1 MPRPDAQTVA
11 STRPRAVVVCPAS
24 RPSEAAGSGYRDL
37 NGNGRM
43 DPYEDPAA
51 PIDTRIADL
60 LGQMTREEKAGLLFH
75 TPIAVGSRGHLV
87 EKLHPLNAAPT
98 SRLVQQRHLRHFNIL
113 TAPEP
118 RLLARWHNALQRLA
132 ERTRLGIP
140 VTVSSDPRHALGFN
154 PASGIKQD
162 GFSVWPSQLGIAATG
177 DVRWAERF
185 GTAVREEFLSVGLRT
200 LLGPMADVATEPR
213 WGRSGATFG
222 EDAARVGEFT
232 AAFIRG
238 LQGGERGLGRRGVS
252 CMVKHFPGGGP
263 TRDGVDPHFARG
275 ARQAYPGGNFE
286 YHLGP
291 FRAALAAGARQ
302 VMVSYGIPSGQTSEE
317 VAMAFNREIVTELL
331 RDRLGFDGVVCSD
344 WMSVETRRIFGVLKL
359 KDASAW
365 GVESLSVPE
374 RYAKALRAGVDQFGG
389 ESDPRHVADL
399 MRSGV
404 VPEERIDES
413 VRRILRVKFE
423 LGLFDDPYVDEESA
437 PGVQGMAEL
446 VRNGLSAQRRSLV
459 LLANRSPAGG
469 GRAVLPA
476 KRPVRLYV
484 KGVAGIVARQYGDVV
499 RSPRRADLAV
509 IRVASPKRFRLSAS
523 VLEYFIPQGDLTF
536 APRELARIVRVCRAV
551 PTIVD
556 VRLDRPA
563 VIPEIAEQ
571 AAAVIA
577 SFGAEDAVLL
587 DAVFGSFAPTGRLP
601 VEVASSMRAIL
612 ASRTDVPRDTRSP
625 LFPCGHGLSFA
636 PPGQGGRG
644 EIPTLAESHGR
655 GASSE

>member
-1 MPRPDAQTVA
+1 MPRADGQTVE
-11 STRPRAVVVCPAS
+11 SPRPRAVVARPAS

-51 PIDTRIADL
+51 PVDIRVADL
-60 LGQMTREEKAGLLFH
+60 LGQMTLEEKAGLLFH
-75 TPIAVGSRGHLV
+75 TPIAVGSRGDLV

-177 DVRWAERF
+177 DVRWAESF
-185 GTAVREEFLSVGLRT
+185 GAAVREEFLSVGLRT

-222 EDAARVGEFT
+222 EDAGQVGNFA

-238 LQGGERGLGRRGVS
+238 LQGGQRGLERRSVS

-302 VMVSYGIPSGQTSEE
+302 VMLSYGIPSGQTSEE
-317 VAMAFNREIVTELL
+317 VAMAFNREIVTGLL

-344 WMSVETRRIFGVLKL
+344 WMSVETRRVFGVLKL

-389 ESDPRHVADL
+389 ESDPRRVVDL
-399 MRSGV
+399 VRAGAVS
-404 VPEERIDES
+404 EARIDES

-423 LGLFDDPYVDEESA
+423 LGLFDDPYVDEASA
-437 PGVQGMAEL
+437 PGVPGVAEL
-446 VRNGLSAQRRSLV
+446 VRDGVRAQRKSLV
-459 LLANRSPAGG
+459 LLTNRSLVGDQ

-476 KRPVRLYV
+476 KRPVTLYV
-484 KGVAGIVARQYGDVV
+484 QGIAGSVARKYGDVV
-499 RSPRRADLAV
+499 RSPRKADLAV
-509 IRVASPKRFRLSAS
+509 IRVASPQRFRLSAS
-523 VLEYFIPQGDLTF
+523 ILEYFIPQGDLTF
-536 APRELARIVRVCRAV
+536 TPRELARIVRVCRAV

-556 VRLDRPA
+556 IRLDRPA
-563 VIPEIAEQ
+563 VIPKIAEQ

-587 DAVFGSFAPTGRLP
+587 DAVFGLIAPTGKLP
-601 VEVASSMRAIL
+601 VELASSMQAIL

-636 PPGQGGRG
+636 PPVQGG
-644 EIPTLAESHGR
+644 
-655 GASSE
+655 

>member
-1 MPRPDAQTVA
+1 MESSRQ
-11 STRPRAVVVCPAS
+11 RAVGADPA
-24 RPSEAAGSGYRDL
+24 RQPSEADGPGYRDL

-51 PIDTRIADL
+51 PIDVRIADL
-60 LGQMTREEKAGLLFH
+60 LGRMTLEEKAGLLFH
-75 TPIAVGSRGHLV
+75 APIAVGSRGNLV

-98 SRLVQQRHLRHFNIL
+98 SRLVQERHLRHFNVL

-140 VTVSSDPRHALGFN
+140 VTVGSDPRHALGFN

-185 GTAVREEFLSVGLRT
+185 GAAVRTEFLSVGLRT

-222 EDAARVGEFT
+222 EDAAQVGNFA

-238 LQGGERGLGRRGVS
+238 LQGGDFGLDRRSVS
-252 CMVKHFPGGGP
+252 GMVKHFPGGGP

-286 YHLGP
+286 YHLAP

-302 VMVSYGIPSGQTSEE
+302 VMLSYGIPSGQTSEA
-317 VAMAFNREIVTELL
+317 VAMAFNREIVTDLL
-331 RDRLGFDGVVCSD
+331 RERLGFDGVVCSD
-344 WMSVETRRIFGVLKL
+344 WMSVETGRMLGVLKL

-389 ESDPRHVADL
+389 ESDPRHVVDL
-399 MRSGV
+399 MRTGV
-404 VPEERIDES
+404 VSEQRIDES
-413 VRRILRVKFE
+413 VRRILRIKFE
-423 LGLFDDPYVDEESA
+423 LGLFDDPYVDEGSA
-437 PGVQGMAEL
+437 PGLQGSAEL
-446 VRNGLSAQRRSLV
+446 VRDGISAQRKSLV
-459 LLANRSPAGG
+459 LLTNRSAAVGG
-469 GRAVLPA
+469 VRATLPA
-476 KRPVRLYV
+476 RRSVRLYV
-484 KGVAGIVARQYGDVV
+484 HGVDGTVAREFGDVV
-499 RSPRRADLAV
+499 KSPRKADLAV
-509 IRVASPKRFRLSAS
+509 IRRASPKRLRLSAN
-523 VLEYFIPQGDLTF
+523 VLEYFVPQGDLTF
-536 APRELARIVRVCRAV
+536 TPRDLARIVRVCRAV

-556 VRLDRPA
+556 IRLDRPA
-563 VIPEIAEQ
+563 VIPEIAKQ

-577 SFGAEDAVLL
+577 SFGAEDTVLL
-587 DAVFGSFAPTGRLP
+587 DAVFGAFAPTGKLP
-601 VEVASSMRAIL
+601 VDLPSSMLAVQ
-612 ASRTDVPRDTRSP
+612 ASRTDVARDTRAP

-636 PPGQGGRG
+636 PPARGG
-644 EIPTLAESHGR
+644 
-655 GASSE
+655 

>member
-1 MPRPDAQTVA
+1 MPRADGQTVE
-11 STRPRAVVVCPAS
+11 SPRPRAVVARPAS

-51 PIDTRIADL
+51 PVDIRVADL
-60 LGQMTREEKAGLLFH
+60 LGQMTLEEKAGLLFH
-75 TPIAVGSRGHLV
+75 TPIAVGSRGDLV

-177 DVRWAERF
+177 DVRWAESF
-185 GTAVREEFLSVGLRT
+185 GAAVREEFLSVGLRT

-222 EDAARVGEFT
+222 EDAGQVGNFA

-238 LQGGERGLGRRGVS
+238 LQGGQRGLERRSVS

-302 VMVSYGIPSGQTSEE
+302 VMLSYGIPSGQTSEE
-317 VAMAFNREIVTELL
+317 VAMAFNREIVTGLL

-344 WMSVETRRIFGVLKL
+344 WMSVETRRVFGVLKL

-389 ESDPRHVADL
+389 ESDPRRVVDL
-399 MRSGV
+399 VRAGAVS
-404 VPEERIDES
+404 EARIDES

-423 LGLFDDPYVDEESA
+423 LGLFDDPYVDEASA
-437 PGVQGMAEL
+437 PGVPGVAEL
-446 VRNGLSAQRRSLV
+446 VRDGVRAQRKSLV
-459 LLANRSPAGG
+459 LLTNRSLVGDQ

-476 KRPVRLYV
+476 KRPVTLYV
-484 KGVAGIVARQYGDVV
+484 QGIAGSVARKYGDVV
-499 RSPRRADLAV
+499 RSPRKADLAV
-509 IRVASPKRFRLSAS
+509 IRVESPQRFRLSAS
-523 VLEYFIPQGDLTF
+523 ILEYFIPQGDLTF
-536 APRELARIVRVCRAV
+536 TPRELARIVRVCRAV

-556 VRLDRPA
+556 IRLDRPA
-563 VIPEIAEQ
+563 VIPKIAEQ

-587 DAVFGSFAPTGRLP
+587 DAVFGLIASTGKLP
-601 VEVASSMRAIL
+601 VELASSMQAIL

-636 PPGQGGRG
+636 PPVQGG
-644 EIPTLAESHGR
+644 
-655 GASSE
+655 

>member
-1 MPRPDAQTVA
+1 MESPQERTVV
-11 STRPRAVVVCPAS
+11 PHPPS
-24 RPSEAAGSGYRDL
+24 RPIEADGSGYRDL

-51 PIDTRIADL
+51 PIDVRIADL
-60 LGQMTREEKAGLLFH
+60 LGQMTLEEKAGLLFH
-75 TPIAVGSRGHLV
+75 APIAVGSRGNLV

-98 SRLVQQRHLRHFNIL
+98 SRLVQERHLRHFNIL

-140 VTVSSDPRHALGFN
+140 VSVGSDPRHAPGFN

-177 DVRWAERF
+177 DVRWAESF
-185 GTAVREEFLSVGLRT
+185 GAAVRAEFLSVGLRT

-222 EDAARVGEFT
+222 EDADQVGNFA

-238 LQGGERGLGRRGVS
+238 LQGGDRGLDRRSVS
-252 CMVKHFPGGGP
+252 AMVKHFPGGGP
-263 TRDGVDPHFARG
+263 TRGGVDPHFARG

-317 VAMAFNREIVTELL
+317 VAMAFNREIVTGLL
-331 RDRLGFDGVVCSD
+331 RDKLGFDGVVCSD
-344 WMSVETRRIFGVLKL
+344 WMSIETGRIFGVLKL

-365 GVESLSVPE
+365 GVEALSVPE
-374 RYAKALRAGVDQFGG
+374 RYAKALRAGLDQFGG
-389 ESDPRHVADL
+389 ESDPRHVLDL
-399 MRSGV
+399 MRAGAV
-404 VPEERIDES
+404 AEDRIDES

-423 LGLFDDPYVDEESA
+423 LGLFDDPYVDEGSA
-437 PGVQGMAEL
+437 PDVRGCTEL
-446 VRNGLSAQRRSLV
+446 VRDGISAQRKSLV
-459 LLANRSPAGG
+459 LLTNRSADSGG
-469 GRAVLPA
+469 VRSALPA
-476 KRPVRLYV
+476 RRPVRLYV
-484 KGVAGIVARQYGDVV
+484 QGVDRTVARQYGDVV
-499 RSPRRADLAV
+499 NSPRKADLAV
-509 IRVASPKRFRLSAS
+509 IRLASPKRFRWSANI
-523 VLEYFIPQGDLTF
+523 LEYFIPQGDLTF
-536 APRELARIVRVCRAV
+536 TPRELARIVRVCRAV

-556 VRLDRPA
+556 IRLDRPA

-577 SFGAEDAVLL
+577 SFGAEDTVLL
-587 DAVFGSFAPTGRLP
+587 DAVFGAFAPTGKLP
-601 VEVASSMRAIL
+601 VELASSMRAIQ
-612 ASRTDVPRDTRSP
+612 ASRTDVARDTRAP

-636 PPGQGGRG
+636 PPARGG
-644 EIPTLAESHGR
+644 
-655 GASSE
+655 

>member
-1 MPRPDAQTVA
+1 MESSRQ
-11 STRPRAVVVCPAS
+11 RAVVADPSRRPA
-24 RPSEAAGSGYRDL
+24 EADGSGYRDL

-51 PIDTRIADL
+51 PIDIRIEDL
-60 LGQMTREEKAGLLFH
+60 LGQMTLEEKAGLLFH
-75 TPIAVGSRGHLV
+75 SPIAVGSRGNLV

-140 VTVSSDPRHALGFN
+140 VTVGSDPRHALGFN
-154 PASGIKQD
+154 PASGIKQV

-177 DVRWAERF
+177 DVRQAERF
-185 GTAVREEFLSVGLRT
+185 GAAVRQEFLSVGLRT

-222 EDAARVGEFT
+222 EDAARVGDFA

-238 LQGGERGLGRRGVS
+238 LQSGDRGLERRSVS

-263 TRDGVDPHFARG
+263 ARDGVDPHFARG
-275 ARQAYPGGNFE
+275 ALQAYPGGNFE
-286 YHLGP
+286 YHLEP

-302 VMVSYGIPSGQTSEE
+302 VMLSYGIPSGQTSEE
-317 VAMAFNREIVTELL
+317 VAMAFNREIVTGLL
-331 RDRLGFDGVVCSD
+331 RDRLGFNGVVCSD
-344 WMSVETRRIFGVLKL
+344 WMTVETRRILGVLKL

-365 GVESLSVPE
+365 GVESLSVLE

-389 ESDPRHVADL
+389 ESDPRHVVDL
-399 MRSGV
+399 VRTGA

-413 VRRILRVKFE
+413 ARRILRIKFE
-423 LGLFDDPYVDEESA
+423 LGLFDNPYVDEGSA
-437 PGVQGMAEL
+437 PGVPGVAEL
-446 VRNGLSAQRRSLV
+446 VRDGISAQRSSLV
-459 LLANRSPAGG
+459 ILTNRSADSGG
-469 GRAVLPA
+469 TGAALPA
-476 KRPVRLYV
+476 QRPLRLYV
-484 KGVAGIVARQYGDVV
+484 EGVDETVARKYGDVV

-509 IRVASPKRFRLSAS
+509 IRLVSPKRFRLSAN

-536 APRELARIVRVCRAV
+536 APRELARILRVCRAV

-556 VRLDRPA
+556 IRLDRPA
-563 VIPEIAEQ
+563 VIPEIAER

-577 SFGAEDAVLL
+577 SFGAEDTVLL
-587 DAVFGSFAPTGRLP
+587 DAVFGAFAPTGKLP
-601 VEVASSMRAIL
+601 VELASSMQAIQ
-612 ASRTDVPRDTRSP
+612 ASRTDVARDTRAP

-636 PPGQGGRG
+636 ARPQGG
-644 EIPTLAESHGR
+644 
-655 GASSE
+655 

>member
-1 MPRPDAQTVA
+1 MPRADAQTVE
-11 STRPRAVVVCPAS
+11 STRPRAVVACPAS

-51 PIDTRIADL
+51 PADIRVADL
-60 LGQMTREEKAGLLFH
+60 LGQMTIEEKAGLLFH
-75 TPIAVGSRGHLV
+75 TPIAVGSRGDLV

-177 DVRWAERF
+177 DVRWAESF
-185 GTAVREEFLSVGLRT
+185 GAAVREEFLSVGLRT

-222 EDAARVGEFT
+222 EDAAQVGDFT

-238 LQGGERGLGRRGVS
+238 LHGGRRGLERRSVS

-275 ARQAYPGGNFE
+275 ARQAYPGGNFDC
-286 YHLGP
+286 HLGP

-302 VMVSYGIPSGQTSEE
+302 VMLSYGIPSGQTSEE
-317 VAMAFNREIVTELL
+317 VAMVFNREIVTDLL

-344 WMSVETRRIFGVLKL
+344 WMSVETRRVFGVLKL

-389 ESDPRHVADL
+389 ESDPRRVVDL
-399 MRSGV
+399 VRAGAVS
-404 VPEERIDES
+404 EARIDES

-423 LGLFDDPYVDEESA
+423 LGLFDDPYVDEASA
-437 PGVQGMAEL
+437 PGVPGVAEL
-446 VRNGLSAQRRSLV
+446 VRDGVRAQRKSLV
-459 LLANRSPAGG
+459 LLTNRSLAGDR

-476 KRPVRLYV
+476 KRPVKLYV
-484 KGVAGIVARQYGDVV
+484 QGIAGSIARKYGDVV

-509 IRVASPKRFRLSAS
+509 IRVASQRRFRLSAS
-523 VLEYFIPQGDLTF
+523 ILEYFIPRGDLTF
-536 APRELARIVRVCRAV
+536 TPRALARIVRVCRAV

-587 DAVFGSFAPTGRLP
+587 DAVFGLIAPTGKLP
-601 VEVASSMRAIL
+601 VELASSMQAIL

-636 PPGQGGRG
+636 PPVQGG
-644 EIPTLAESHGR
+644 
-655 GASSE
+655 